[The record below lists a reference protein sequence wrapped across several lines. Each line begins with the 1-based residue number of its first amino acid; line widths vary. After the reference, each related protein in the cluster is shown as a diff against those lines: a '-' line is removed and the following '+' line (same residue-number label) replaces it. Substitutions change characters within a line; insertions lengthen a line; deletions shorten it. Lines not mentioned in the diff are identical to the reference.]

1 MRAGIL
7 VLLLTL
13 MMVAVPLTGSQDL
26 HFVADNEIIRSA
38 IVDDAPISSNYTTVY
53 QLNIP
58 SDGKYNDEDVP
69 YSIDDAAAINFSFDR
84 VGYHLELK
92 KPNEDRFWVFV
103 SFPSISMNAGELGVP
118 TFDSGVVFME
128 LLTDVQVESNHP
140 NLTGLG
146 SFDTG
151 VIEFWGTNYAASN
164 GNAVPNADGSV
175 YDFGDA
181 QASENTAGYGSM
193 QIHDYESGETLFSY
207 SAWGY
212 ASGGSGDDL
221 GIGNNPDSE
230 GNPDWTFSQNCGEYE
245 IKTLT
250 VMVRQGPTPIGLMM
264 NLDSPDPH
272 QIVQRNEYSMGT
284 FPIQGSTEYNVDLV
298 EGRYTSLE
306 DEIPS
311 DWVPVAIPIGPNFYG
326 TLDVPTGWH
335 RLEIRIIVDGQPL
348 DILTV
353 EPVGVGEVF
362 IVAGQSNSA
371 NHGDYPLTPADPRVS
386 SWGPSGWRFGQ
397 DPQPAATG
405 NGGSPWP
412 ALGDLL
418 ANRYDVP
425 IGFLSVGYGGTKVD
439 RWVPAENDLFPR
451 IADALDAVQPSGAR
465 AILWHQGESNVG
477 STTTEDYAEMLGEVV
492 LGSRAHAGYDIAW
505 AVARVGFI
513 PNGDPVKMEQ
523 IVGGQNAVIDA
534 DPLTFAGPHTDDL
547 NGTEWRYDTIHFNEV
562 GLREHAARWDNRI
575 ATAMNDLLHLIIDTD
590 GDGVYDDE
598 DLCQGTPSDVD
609 IFTDGC
615 SEEQRESGSTTDSD
629 DDGIKDNSDYCPDTP
644 SGESVYT
651 DGCSDS
657 QRDSDGDG
665 ISDAADICPGSND
678 ATDVDADGVPD
689 GCDTLIDS
697 DYDGVADSDDQCPD
711 SDDSIDLDADG
722 IVDGCDALIDSDYD
736 GVADSDDQCPGS
748 DDYIDIDADGI
759 IDGCDSLI
767 DSDGDGLADGDD
779 ICHGHDDYV
788 DEDMDDIPDGCDS
801 FIGVETESLADT
813 NLMQGGLALAAGVV
827 GALLTILFITFRGEK
842 KSPWK
847 DSPPLHHE
855 AIFDSATTPDSH
867 LDGVWNEGE
876 EWLEQPGGSG
886 TWYKRNQET
895 RMWILHKSDK

>member
-1 MRAGIL
+1 MRVRIL
-7 VLLLTL
+7 AILLPFLL
-13 MMVAVPLTGSQDL
+13 VAVPWSGLQD
-26 HFVADNEIIRSA
+26 S
-38 IVDDAPISSNYTTVY
+38 PIFPHDKTIQESVTSDGLESSNYTTVY
-53 QLNIP
+53 QLDIP
-58 SDGKYNDEDVP
+58 ADGEFNSDEIN
-69 YSIDDAAAINFSFDR
+69 YSIDDSATIDFSFDR
-84 VGYHLELK
+84 VAYHLELQ
-92 KPNEDRFWVFV
+92 KPGEERIWVFV
-103 SFPSISMNAGELGVP
+103 SFPSITMHADKLGVP
-118 TFDSGVVFME
+118 TFASGAEFKE
-128 LLTDVQVESNHP
+128 LLTDVHVESNHP

-151 VIEFWGTNYAASN
+151 VIEFWGTNYAAGN
-164 GNAVPNADGSV
+164 GNAVPNADGSL
-175 YDFGDA
+175 YDFGDT
-181 QASENTAGYGSM
+181 QSSDDTAGYGSM

-207 SAWGY
+207 SSWGY
-212 ASGGSGDDL
+212 ASAGSGDDL
-221 GIGNNPDSE
+221 GIGNNPDAE
-230 GNPDWTFSQNCGEYE
+230 GNPDWTFAQNSGDYE

-250 VMVRQGPTPIGLMM
+250 VMVHPGPTPIGLMI
-264 NLDSPDPH
+264 NLESPDSH
-272 QIVQRNEYSMGT
+272 QIVQRNEYSMGS
-284 FPIQGSTEYNVDLV
+284 FPVQGSTDYSADLI

-306 DEIPS
+306 NEVPS
-311 DWVPVAIPIGPNFYG
+311 DWVSVAVPIGSNFYG

-335 RLEIRIIVDGQPL
+335 RLEFRLIGDGQPI
-348 DILTV
+348 DTITV

-371 NHGDYPLTPADPRVS
+371 NHGDYPLAPADPRVS
-386 SWGPSGWRFGQ
+386 SWGPSDWRFGQ

-477 STTTEDYAEMLGEVV
+477 DTTAEDYAEMLGEVI
-492 LGSRAHAGYDIAW
+492 LGSRAYAGYDIAW

-513 PNGDPVKMEQ
+513 PNGDPVKMGQ
-523 IVGGQNAVIDA
+523 IVGGQNAVIDT

-547 NGTEWRYDTIHFNEV
+547 NGTEWRYDTIHFNEA
-562 GLREHAARWDNRI
+562 GLREHAARWDSRI
-575 ATAMNDLLHLIIDTD
+575 SMAMDDLLHLIIDTD

-615 SEEQRESGSTTDSD
+615 SGEQREFGSTTDSD
-629 DDGIKDNSDYCPDTP
+629 SDGIKDNSDYCLETP

-665 ISDAADICPGSND
+665 IFDSDDICPETTTFWNVNLGNVNSDGCAPNQLD
-678 ATDVDADGVPD
+678 GDGDGVTDNMD
-689 GCDTLIDS
+689 G
-697 DYDGVADSDDQCPD
+697 CPD
-711 SDDSIDLDADG
+711 SEPGLPVTPSGCFTESLLEGNGSTDSAD
-722 IVDGCDALIDSDYD
+722 
-736 GVADSDDQCPGS
+736 P
-748 DDYIDIDADGI
+748 
-759 IDGCDSLI
+759 
-767 DSDGDGLADGDD
+767 
-779 ICHGHDDYV
+779 CHGHDDDV
-788 DEDMDDIPDGCDS
+788 DEDMDNIPDGCDS
-801 FIGVETESLADT
+801 FISDETEYQGDS
-813 NLMQGGLALAAGVV
+813 NLVRGDLALVAVMV
-827 GALLTILFITFRGEK
+827 GTILTIVLINIRGK
-842 KSPWK
+842 KKLPRM
-847 DSPPLHHE
+847 DSPLIPDE
-855 AIFDSATTPDSH
+855 TVFDLATDPDSH

-876 EWLEQPGGSG
+876 EWLEQPEGSG

-895 RMWILHKSDK
+895 RLWVLNKSDK